1 MGGKVKIDYYNG
13 EGVKFSELENEQ
25 PFFCFRKGGE
35 RHLCVKLDVEDQLEN
50 AELSFSHKP
59 ANCMNFSEMRL
70 CYVWDEETC
79 YPVDICITVK
89 RQIIKKDDYYV
100 I

>member
-1 MGGKVKIDYYNG
+1 MGNKVKIDYYNG

-35 RHLCVKLDVEDQLEN
+35 RHLFVKMDVGEQLEDPN
-50 AELSFSHKP
+50 LKFLHKP
-59 ANCMNFSEMRL
+59 TNCMNFTEMKL
-70 CYVWDEETC
+70 GYVWDEEIC
-79 YPVDICITVK
+79 YPVDIRITVQ